1 MDDDL
6 TLERP
11 IELTVAS
18 LDQDIDIVERDRK
31 ALVPVLASLRAS
43 DFYAYNTYDD
53 QHRWTVA
60 VDDEAGRIDV
70 RVGSDG
76 FRVELWASSPGMFA
90 DVDNEWKRRA
100 QERLVRMMLPRIAS
114 GQLGEH
120 QQAMWDEVDQGVAV
134 RISYELP
141 FTRAEQIGEFVR
153 QRLPEL
159 EKLLIAIESQID
171 V

>member
-6 TLERP
+6 TIERP
-11 IELTVAS
+11 IDLTVAS
-18 LDQDIDIVERDRK
+18 LDQDIDIVERDRQ
-31 ALVPVLASLRAS
+31 ALIPVLASLKAS
-43 DFYAYNTYDD
+43 GFYAYNTYDD

-76 FRVELWASSPGMFA
+76 FSVELWASSPGMFA
-90 DVDNEWKRRA
+90 DVENEWKRRA
-100 QERLVRMMLPRIAS
+100 QERLVRMVLPRIAS
-114 GQLGEH
+114 GQLAAN
-120 QQAMWDEVDQGVAV
+120 QQALWDEVDQGVAV

-141 FTRAEQIGEFVR
+141 FTRAEQIGEFAR
-153 QRLPEL
+153 QHLPEL
-159 EKLLIAIESQID
+159 EELLIQIESQID

>member
-11 IELTVAS
+11 IELTIAS
-18 LDQDIDIVERDRK
+18 LDQDIDIVERDRQ
-31 ALVPVLASLRAS
+31 ALAPVLATLRAS
-43 DFYAYNTYDD
+43 GFYAYTTYDD

-76 FRVELWASSPGMFA
+76 FSVELWASSPGMFA

-114 GQLGEH
+114 GHLAAH

-141 FTRAEQIGEFVR
+141 FTRVDHIGQFVR

-159 EKLLIAIESQID
+159 EALLIRIESQIEL
-171 V
+171 

>member
-18 LDQDIDIVERDRK
+18 LDQDIDIVERDRQ
-31 ALVPVLASLRAS
+31 ALAPVLATLRAS
-43 DFYAYNTYDD
+43 GFYAYNTYDD

-60 VDDEAGRIDV
+60 IDDEAGRIDV
-70 RVGSDG
+70 RVGRDG
-76 FRVELWASSPGMFA
+76 FSVELWASSPGMFA

-114 GQLGEH
+114 GHLAAH

-141 FTRAEQIGEFVR
+141 FTRAEHIGEFVR

-159 EKLLIAIESQID
+159 EELLIAIESQIE